1 MNPLQ
6 VVLLSD
12 FANINGGSAA
22 VALTSAEALARRG
35 HAVTLLSAVGT
46 AAPFVQT
53 EQVRFTSTNQ
63 QEILKE
69 PSRLRAILQGIWNIK
84 AAHAL
89 ESLLDRLDP
98 ATTIIHVHSWTQA
111 LSSSVIHV
119 ALTRRFKVVCTLHDY
134 FAVCPNGTFFHHP
147 ENRICH
153 LRPMSASCIASQ
165 CDKRNYL
172 HKLWRVVRQDVQARW
187 GGMPTRIQHFIVV
200 SEFSRSIVEPYLPSA
215 SRIYHVSNPVHVD
228 PGGPVPVDRNRTFVM
243 LGQVSHGKGPHLFA
257 NAARALGCEAL
268 FIGDGPCAW
277 DIVQLYG
284 AARITG
290 WVSREKVMEY
300 LRSARVLVFPSLW
313 YETEGLSVLEAAA
326 MGVPAVVA
334 DTSAAR
340 FSVEDGVTGLC
351 FAGGNEEDLTR
362 KMASMLDNELAGRMG
377 RSAYAQ
383 YWKHPRTLDRHAVEL
398 EAVYEQILA
407 V

>member
-1 MNPLQ
+1 MNRLQ
-6 VVLLSD
+6 IVLLSD
-12 FANINGGSAA
+12 FAYVNGGSAA

-46 AAPFVQT
+46 MAPSSEA
-53 EQVRFTSTNQ
+53 EQVRFISTNQ

-69 PSRLRAILQGIWNIK
+69 PSRLRAILQGTWNAK
-84 AAHAL
+84 AARTL
-89 ESLLDRLDP
+89 GSLLDDLDP
-98 ATTIIHVHSWTQA
+98 TLTIVHVHSWTQA
-111 LSSSVIHV
+111 LSSSVIHT

-153 LRPMSASCIASQ
+153 LRPMSAACIASQ

-187 GGMPTRIQHFIVV
+187 GGMPTQIQHFIVV
-200 SEFSRSIVEPYLPSA
+200 SEFSRSIMAPYLPSA
-215 SRIYHVSNPVHVD
+215 SRIYHVSNPVQVA
-228 PGGPVPVDRNRTFVM
+228 PGVPVPVDRHKTFVM
-243 LGQVSHGKGPHLFA
+243 VGQISYGKGSHLLA
-257 NAARALGCEAL
+257 KAARALGCEAL
-268 FIGDGPCAW
+268 FIGDGPCAR
-277 DIVQLYG
+277 DIVELYG

-290 WVSREKVMEY
+290 WVSREKVAEY

-326 MGVPAVVA
+326 MGVPAIVS

-340 FSVEDGVTGLC
+340 FSIVDGVTGLC
-351 FAGGNEEDLTR
+351 FAGGSEQDLKR
-362 KMASMLDNELAGRMG
+362 KMAMILDNELVGRMG

-383 YWKHPRTLDRHAVEL
+383 YWERPRTLDRHATEL
-398 EAVYEQILA
+398 ESIYERILLN
-407 V
+407 